1 MFKNTKVGRLG
12 MQPETFTELSTRQ
25 TDGLNSRGWIYLRGS
40 SWSVDKNLEL
50 TLSPTPP
57 PELWSGPCVTF
68 SLTVNVVLHM
78 PLVLGILRNS
88 KHKVGPF
95 VQGYGRYGNTSYFLE
110 FFCEPPRV
118 QTHYPE
124 TASHFK

>member
-1 MFKNTKVGRLG
+1 

-57 PELWSGPCVTF
+57 PELWSVF
-68 SLTVNVVLHM
+68 SYCECCAPHALSF
-78 PLVLGILRNS
+78 RNS
-88 KHKVGPF
+88 
-95 VQGYGRYGNTSYFLE
+95 
-110 FFCEPPRV
+110 
-118 QTHYPE
+118 
-124 TASHFK
+124 